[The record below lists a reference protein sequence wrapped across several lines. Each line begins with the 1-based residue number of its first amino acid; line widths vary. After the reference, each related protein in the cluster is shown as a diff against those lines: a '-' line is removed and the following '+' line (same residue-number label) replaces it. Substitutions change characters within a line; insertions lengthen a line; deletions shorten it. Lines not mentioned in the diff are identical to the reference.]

1 MTTSTKQNAALVAA
15 APAFDCRTCGACCS
29 YAPEW
34 PRFTLESDLALARIP
49 TALINAAGT
58 GIRCSGDRCGAL
70 AGTVGGSVSCGI
82 YNVRPDVCRDCLPGD
97 DACHMA
103 RARFGLPV
111 PADEMAPE
119 LSPFN
124 AC

>member
-1 MTTSTKQNAALVAA
+1 MRLP
-15 APAFDCRTCGACCS
+15 APEFDCRTCGACCS

-49 TALINAAGT
+49 PALVNAAGT
-58 GIRCSGDRCGAL
+58 GIRCTGDRCGAL

-82 YNVRPDVCRDCLPGD
+82 YSVRPDVCRDCMPGD
-97 DACHMA
+97 EACYIA

-111 PADEMAPE
+111 IADQTAGGSGE
-119 LSPFN
+119 SPLK
-124 AC
+124 